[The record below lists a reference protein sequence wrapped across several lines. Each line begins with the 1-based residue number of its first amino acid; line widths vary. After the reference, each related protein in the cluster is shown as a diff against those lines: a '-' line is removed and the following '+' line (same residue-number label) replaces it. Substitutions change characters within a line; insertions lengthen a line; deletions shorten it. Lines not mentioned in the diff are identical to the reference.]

1 MIAIRLVVK
10 CFFVCAVLLFLA
22 MILGVYVSAAVK
34 GVDVVF
40 RDVVISS
47 AKDSVR
53 GGAIMSVVVLL
64 LILKNHLFHS
74 KNGK

>member
-1 MIAIRLVVK
+1 MFFCVCCPVV
-10 CFFVCAVLLFLA
+10 LA

-47 AKDSVR
+47 AKASVR
-53 GGAIMSVVVLL
+53 GGAIMSVVALF